1 MELDHD
7 RKGVAGSPDLARTIL
22 EKIEAAAV
30 IVADVTPVGIVPVAA
45 QDYGNKQPKKLI
57 NSNVAIELGY
67 SLRARSDR
75 SLLMVMNAHYGSRSD
90 LPFDIAHKSGPIM
103 FTLAPEADKATLAAE
118 ATKLKAEFVRAIRL
132 CIVDQ
137 VDEKKAQN
145 VFEPSKPLERQ
156 GRFFAPGTILASV
169 GQPGE
174 QNFHF
179 KHDRIAYIRIY
190 PTFATTTITRASLSK
205 IFDEGRPMAMSS
217 SDFGNITSRNEF
229 GPITFR
235 FEGHN
240 FITSLTQGIKNGEL
254 WGLTS
259 EIFAKREFKSP
270 QTGIAEPATILPMVT
285 FEKLF
290 VRVLRNYVKVEG
302 ALGLSLPYQVVM
314 GLVGLRDVYLTV
326 PVGGPFGNGRVV
338 GPIREDQVERAYTLA
353 TDDDGAIKK
362 LLREFFCEI
371 YDLAIITRDEAWTE
385 ELLAAH
391 DLPPP
396 NA

>member
-1 MELDHD
+1 
-7 RKGVAGSPDLARTIL
+7 
-22 EKIEAAAV
+22 
-30 IVADVTPVGIVPVAA
+30 
-45 QDYGNKQPKKLI
+45 
-57 NSNVAIELGY
+57 
-67 SLRARSDR
+67 
-75 SLLMVMNAHYGSRSD
+75 
-90 LPFDIAHKSGPIM
+90 
-103 FTLAPEADKATLAAE
+103 
-118 ATKLKAEFVRAIRL
+118 
-132 CIVDQ
+132 
-137 VDEKKAQN
+137 
-145 VFEPSKPLERQ
+145 
-156 GRFFAPGTILASV
+156 
-169 GQPGE
+169 
-174 QNFHF
+174 
-179 KHDRIAYIRIY
+179 
-190 PTFATTTITRASLSK
+190 
-205 IFDEGRPMAMSS
+205 
-217 SDFGNITSRNEF
+217 
-229 GPITFR
+229 
-235 FEGHN
+235 
-240 FITSLTQGIKNGEL
+240 
-254 WGLTS
+254 
-259 EIFAKREFKSP
+259 
-270 QTGIAEPATILPMVT
+270 MVT